1 MEKISVSTELISV
14 GNDAKT
20 IKGQSDRYLTGVL
33 YIAPNVIGTP
43 GNIATVCPNASPGC
57 IKACLY
63 TGGRGAFSNVQ
74 IARINRTQLFF
85 ENRFEFMNMIARDIA
100 KIIRKADEIGYTP
113 AIRLNGTSDIP
124 WEKVKFLEFENIM
137 QAFPGVQFYDYTKS
151 YKRAL
156 EQPYDITFSR
166 SETNEIEALA
176 LLRAGINVSVVFN
189 IGKNSQLPESW
200 NGFQVID
207 GDLNDLRFNDPKP
220 KTPGAPGYVVGLRLK
235 RTISKD
241 NNSGFAVDVEP
252 AIRYYLPA
260 IVSRL

>member
-1 MEKISVSTELISV
+1 MEKIPVNTELISV

-43 GNIATVCPNASPGC
+43 GNIATVCADASPGC
-57 IKACLY
+57 IQACLY
-63 TGGRGAFSNVQ
+63 KSGFGMQNNVQ
-74 IARINRTQLFF
+74 LARIRRTQLFF
-85 ENRFEFMNMIARDIA
+85 ENRFEFMNMLARDIA
-100 KIIRKADEIGYTP
+100 KIIRKADEIGFTP

-137 QAFPGVQFYDYTKS
+137 QAFNRVQFYDYSKS

-156 EQPYDITFSR
+156 AQPYDITFSR

-207 GDLNDLRFNDPKP
+207 GDLNDLRFNDPKS
-220 KTPGAPGYVVGLRLK
+220 KTPGAPGYVIGLRLK
-235 RTISKD
+235 RTVSKN
-241 NNSGFAVDVEP
+241 NNSGFAVALEP
-252 AIRYYLPA
+252 
-260 IVSRL
+260 VSIGSL